1 VVLLLVKL
9 GADVKS
15 PYRNWTPLQRA
26 AFLIDPEIV
35 NILMANGAYVLN
47 NTNSEDNDP
56 DSEGERYRPLEE
68 RPSPL
73 HYAVA
78 CGNHSTAKALIE
90 GGINIDVRNI
100 QKMTPLLAACE
111 MAPQG
116 NAKGPE
122 SIRFITAKMLISYGA
137 DICATNGQG
146 SNALHL
152 AVEARPLDVHTIRFL
167 LQSGVNV
174 NAKDSQDSTPFHVF
188 CGGSI
193 AGFGTKAETEEVFE
207 LLLAHAP
214 PGIVNMERQGGSI
227 LDSDTRLETPLAIAL
242 AAENWPVFHLLL
254 AKGAI
259 LRTGQSLDDILR
271 KSAWYWALQPKAVN
285 MLLKHG
291 ANPTIKM
298 YGHSP
303 LGHEALEGLFHQK
316 SISASPFEDFR
327 SILGMYI
334 DHGLE
339 VNATNYKS
347 QTLLHMAIMRVEDN
361 YESALTVHL
370 LNAGVDPYRP
380 LCGPWDAFLLAAIY
394 NRLSALRLL
403 IGHAAKKR
411 NPDHWLRLPERIPT
425 RDEDIFEIVY
435 TSLCHA
441 KLLDSPDQE
450 GYTALQRAV
459 KVRKTSASSALLS
472 HSANLHCTDQ
482 NGWRLLHT
490 ATINGDF
497 PTVALLLSAGADPN
511 STTFQWRADRWIR
524 PTGLAGGQS
533 WTGTPLH
540 LAAML
545 GEPAIASLPIS
556 HGADLHASTGW
567 SSPGHGPTALH
578 IALDTGKFYGD
589 RINLGK
595 AMLELA
601 QILVEHGAS
610 VENVASHLGLKDVC
624 KFEGFEEL
632 WERLR
637 VGIKDGQMVTLVRRK
652 RLK

>member
-35 NILMANGAYVLN
+35 NILMANGAYVVN

-214 PGIVNMERQGGSI
+214 PGIVNMERQGGSTVKAGYNGSGKSPRSSLYNQI
-227 LDSDTRLETPLAIAL
+227 SFIA
-242 AAENWPVFHLLL
+242 
-254 AKGAI
+254 K
-259 LRTGQSLDDILR
+259 T
-271 KSAWYWALQPKAVN
+271 
-285 MLLKHG
+285 
-291 ANPTIKM
+291 T
-298 YGHSP
+298 
-303 LGHEALEGLFHQK
+303 
-316 SISASPFEDFR
+316 
-327 SILGMYI
+327 
-334 DHGLE
+334 
-339 VNATNYKS
+339 
-347 QTLLHMAIMRVEDN
+347 
-361 YESALTVHL
+361 LTVLGIKNH
-370 LNAGVDPYRP
+370 
-380 LCGPWDAFLLAAIY
+380 
-394 NRLSALRLL
+394 
-403 IGHAAKKR
+403 KKR
-411 NPDHWLRLPERIPT
+411 VISFRI
-425 RDEDIFEIVY
+425 
-435 TSLCHA
+435 S
-441 KLLDSPDQE
+441 
-450 GYTALQRAV
+450 
-459 KVRKTSASSALLS
+459 
-472 HSANLHCTDQ
+472 
-482 NGWRLLHT
+482 
-490 ATINGDF
+490 
-497 PTVALLLSAGADPN
+497 
-511 STTFQWRADRWIR
+511 
-524 PTGLAGGQS
+524 
-533 WTGTPLH
+533 
-540 LAAML
+540 
-545 GEPAIASLPIS
+545 PIS
-556 HGADLHASTGW
+556 HATQDLYEDFDT
-567 SSPGHGPTALH
+567 LH
-578 IALDTGKFYGD
+578 ILMGPPRFSKSCSVTG
-589 RINLGK
+589 L
-595 AMLELA
+595 
-601 QILVEHGAS
+601 
-610 VENVASHLGLKDVC
+610 
-624 KFEGFEEL
+624 
-632 WERLR
+632 
-637 VGIKDGQMVTLVRRK
+637 
-652 RLK
+652 